1 LTKEFNMPGDFTAL
15 FGSTAILIV
24 VLVCCGTVFS
34 IAVTVGA
41 IILARRFF
49 GPNRKVLEEGLS
61 GEATILQVRQTS
73 VMINNQPQAALR
85 LEVRV
90 PGWEPYET
98 EIKMV
103 IPIVNVPQFQPGA
116 VFPVKVDP
124 NNRSKVVLDVYGRG

>member
-1 LTKEFNMPGDFTAL
+1 MPGDF
-15 FGSTAILIV
+15 STLLGPTTILIV
-24 VLVCCGTVFS
+24 VLVCCISIFS

-41 IILARRFF
+41 IILARRAF
-49 GPNRKVLEEGLS
+49 GPNQKVLKEGLS
-61 GEATILQVRQTS
+61 GEATILQIRQTGLM
-73 VMINNQPQAALR
+73 VNDQPQAALT

-90 PGWEPYET
+90 PGWESYEA

-124 NNRSKVVLDVYGRG
+124 NNRNKVVLDVY